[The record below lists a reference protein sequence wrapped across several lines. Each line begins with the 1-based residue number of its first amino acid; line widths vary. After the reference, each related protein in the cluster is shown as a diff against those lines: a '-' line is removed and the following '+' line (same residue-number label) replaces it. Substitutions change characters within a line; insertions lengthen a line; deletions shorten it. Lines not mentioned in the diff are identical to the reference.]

1 MKKWLYAASL
11 IFLFFTYTDTL
22 ATDRIAVVNIL
33 SILQQ
38 SPQFALVAQQLEKE
52 FQNSI
57 NELKLIEEDLQNQI
71 QRLQRDGSIMK
82 ESERSELEKS
92 VIQQRDTLSNKVKN
106 FEKNQNFRQREERSK
121 ILSSI
126 KDIVKNIA
134 SKEGYDVVID
144 TNAVAYASNTKDI
157 TADVL
162 KQVL

>member
-1 MKKWLYAASL
+1 M
-11 IFLFFTYTDTL
+11 FLFFTYTDTL